1 MTVMENFDLSKET
14 LNFLVNRTINVC
26 IRTIYYIFCMRNK
39 EWENPEKTDK
49 LVKTGT
55 NVSSNMPYYGQYY
68 CKSR

>member
-1 MTVMENFDLSKET
+1 
-14 LNFLVNRTINVC
+14 
-26 IRTIYYIFCMRNK
+26 MRNK

-68 CKSR
+68 CKGR